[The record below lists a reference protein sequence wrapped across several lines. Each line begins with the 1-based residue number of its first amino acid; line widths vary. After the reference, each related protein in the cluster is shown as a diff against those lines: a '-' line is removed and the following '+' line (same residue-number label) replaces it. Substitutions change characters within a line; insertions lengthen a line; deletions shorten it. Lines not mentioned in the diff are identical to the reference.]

1 MSSRF
6 PSVVSAVAL
15 LSATMLSALPAAAQE
30 TPQRRDAPRIAV
42 AGEGEV
48 AVAPDMAIVNLSVVR
63 EADTAKAA
71 LAANSAA
78 MKQVIDALKAAGLA
92 ERDIQTTNFTIQP
105 RYLQQS
111 PRDKPQDPK
120 IVGYAVSN
128 EVTVHIRK
136 LEEAGSII
144 DRVVGLGV
152 NQGGGINFVKED
164 LKDVMT
170 EARKRAVADAIAK
183 ARTLAEAAG
192 AKLGPV
198 LSISE
203 GGMPPRAVPYATA
216 PMRMAAE
223 KAVPLASGENT
234 YQAQVNMVF
243 EIER

>member
-1 MSSRF
+1 MTLPF
-6 PSVVSAVAL
+6 LHASAFAAL
-15 LSATMLSALPAAAQE
+15 
-30 TPQRRDAPRIAV
+30 IAV
-42 AGEGEV
+42 AGLPALAQEAPPRRDLPRITVSGEGEV

-78 MKQVIDALKAAGLA
+78 MKQVLDALKGAGIA
-92 ERDIQTTNFTIQP
+92 DRDVQTTNFSIMP
-105 RYLQQS
+105 RYQQP

-120 IVGYAVSN
+120 IIGYAVSN
-128 EVTVHIRK
+128 EVTVRLRK
-136 LEEAGSII
+136 LDEAGGLI
-144 DRVVGLGV
+144 DKVVGLGV

-164 LKDVMT
+164 LKAVMT
-170 EARKRAVADAIAK
+170 EARKRAVADAIEK

-198 LSISE
+198 LAINE
-203 GGMPPRAVPYATA
+203 GGGPSRPLPYAAA

-234 YQAQVNMVF
+234 YQTQVNMVF